1 MYTPILK
8 KYASYEFREYS
19 LTCKKNREQGKKSK
33 KLFFIILKYHIS
45 YYHIYNTEEVFF
57 RVNKKDSRRFL
68 LFVNLKDTFTCSSS
82 AGMTDELDQL
92 IFLAFQAA
100 FITAFY
106 FFFTNNLTTYNSF
119 VLVSFYRR

>member
-57 RVNKKDSRRFL
+57 RVNKKRLSPLLAIREFKRHLHL
-68 LFVNLKDTFTCSSS
+68 LFV
-82 AGMTDELDQL
+82 
-92 IFLAFQAA
+92 
-100 FITAFY
+100 
-106 FFFTNNLTTYNSF
+106 
-119 VLVSFYRR
+119 RRNDG